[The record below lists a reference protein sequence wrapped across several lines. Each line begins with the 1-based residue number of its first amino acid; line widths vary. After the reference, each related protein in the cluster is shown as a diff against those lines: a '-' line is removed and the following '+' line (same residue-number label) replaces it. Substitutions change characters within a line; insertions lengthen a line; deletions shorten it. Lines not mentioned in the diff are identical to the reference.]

1 MKLLT
6 NRQQKSNEN
15 AKICYICKE
24 KFEDNHAKDKK
35 YRKVR
40 DHCHYTGE
48 YISAAHS
55 ICNLKFSV
63 PKEIHIIFHNGS
75 KYDYRFII
83 EELAEEFKK
92 QFTCL

>member
-6 NRQQKSNEN
+6 NKQQKSNEN
-15 AKICYICKE
+15 AKICYVCKE
-24 KFEDNHAKDKK
+24 KFEDSHAKDKK
-35 YRKVR
+35 YHKVR

-48 YISAAHS
+48 YIGAAHS

-63 PKEIHIIFHNGS
+63 PKEIHLIFHNGS
-75 KYDYRFII
+75 NYDYCFII
-83 EELAEEFKK
+83 DKLAEKFKK